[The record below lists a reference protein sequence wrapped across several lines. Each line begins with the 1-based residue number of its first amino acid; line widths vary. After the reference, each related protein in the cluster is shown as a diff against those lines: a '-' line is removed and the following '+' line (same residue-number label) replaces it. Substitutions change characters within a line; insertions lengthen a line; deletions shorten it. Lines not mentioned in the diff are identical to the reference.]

1 MSPTRLALAL
11 SLVAPLAASS
21 HALGPAPTPILD
33 PGGAG
38 GPARLSQ
45 PVSHD
50 LSTGVTTWHS
60 AVQVPAGFPG
70 SASSPGSGGPSGWE
84 DAVLLGPQD
93 ASNPDWS
100 PNCRVLTIFQDGS
113 TRESSGTL
121 IDPRVVITSGSAVH
135 EGPGGTWAQSVIVTP
150 GWDGDDDLTGESYSF
165 LLYAWPQW
173 FEQGQE
179 AFNQGYLYLQRPVGH
194 LAGWHGYYTD
204 SDDAQVLATPYLLG
218 AYPTLPCFAGA
229 PDQLHSSLGLWN
241 DVQPNLLVSDTDW
254 PCEIDGMDGAG
265 AIRSVGNGIEVGA
278 VLVGGTGAPGT
289 TTQIQASRIDDVRFT
304 YLHDTLIP
312 SLHVAGA
319 VDLTPMKCRTD
330 TVYAAQGSSLTLT
343 FSVANESTF
352 DPPLDE
358 YGFSVYL
365 SSFPQGATLG
375 DFTFTWDFEPLSIT
389 EVSVS
394 AVVPLDLEPGDY
406 SLGVYVEPDAGIHVN
421 ANATSGW
428 DTDLVRVIDPS
439 PFEDLGCALAGVN
452 GDPILTT
459 SGDMT
464 YQSFN
469 LVGLENAAPLA
480 TAGLFLSTAESAV
493 AFKGGVLKAVQVP
506 EPYLPFVLQTSALG
520 TIDIFYQFT
529 VAVPFGTE
537 LFMQWAVSDPAAIHG
552 VALSNAVRAWTQ

>member
-11 SLVAPLAASS
+11 SLIAPLAASS
-21 HALGPAPTPILD
+21 HAFAAAPTPAPD
-33 PGGAG
+33 PGD
-38 GPARLSQ
+38 PARLSR

-50 LSTGVTTWHS
+50 LTTGETTWHPE
-60 AVQVPAGFPG
+60 VQVPAEFPG

-84 DAVLLGPQD
+84 QAILLGPQD

-121 IDPRVVITSGSAVH
+121 IDPRVVITTGRAVH

-150 GWDGDDDLTGESYSF
+150 GWDGDDDMTGESYSF

-179 AFNQGYLYLQRPVGH
+179 GFNQGYLYLQRPVGH

-204 SDDAQVLATPYLLG
+204 GDDAEVLATPYLLG
-218 AYPTLPCFAGA
+218 AYPTLPCFSGA
-229 PDQLHSSLGLWN
+229 PDQLHSSLGLWD

-254 PCEIDGMDGAG
+254 PCEIDGMDGAS

-278 VLVGGTGAPGT
+278 VLVGSSGAPGT
-289 TTQIQASRIDDVRFT
+289 TTQIQASRIDDVQFT

-312 SLHVAGA
+312 SLHVADA

-330 TVYAAQGSSLTLT
+330 TVYAAQGSSITLT
-343 FSVANESTF
+343 FTVANESTF

-358 YGFSVYL
+358 YGFTVFL
-365 SSFPQGATLG
+365 SSFPHGDQLG
-375 DFTFTWDFEPLSIT
+375 DFTFTWDFAPLSTT
-389 EVSVS
+389 EVSVT

-406 SLGVYVEPDAGIHVN
+406 TLGVFVEPDAGLHVN
-421 ANATSGW
+421 ANATQLW

-439 PFEDLGCALAGVN
+439 PFEDLGCALAGVS
-452 GDPILTT
+452 GDPVLVT

-493 AFKGGVLKAVQVP
+493 AFKGGVLKAVQLP
-506 EPYLPFVLQTSALG
+506 EPYIPFLLQTGALG
-520 TIDIFYQFT
+520 TLDVFYQFT

-537 LFMQWAVSDPAAIHG
+537 LFFQWAVSDPAAIHG